1 MGQLPHAGVD
11 LWSLIELHSL
21 RVYCDVPKGVAYPRS
36 EDLDW
41 LALTGEASLFMS
53 PNFVPRLALRSSMP
67 APRPRCTL
75 PCSSSEEQVI
85 DLSNNIDLRFSSG
98 GQK

>member
-67 APRPRCTL
+67 APRP
-75 PCSSSEEQVI
+75 
-85 DLSNNIDLRFSSG
+85 
-98 GQK
+98 